1 MKPKDKTSLHQQ
13 TLKQLQV
20 NLAKAQT
27 DLVDLRF
34 KLKTNQLKDTSQ
46 LKKTRHQIAVFKTLI
61 YQKQTKP
68 KS

>member
-13 TLKQLQV
+13 TLKQLQA
-20 NLAKAQT
+20 NLAKTQK
-27 DLVDLRF
+27 DLVDLRL

-46 LKKTRHQIAVFKTLI
+46 LKKARHQIAIFKTLI
-61 YQKQTKP
+61 HK